1 MIRRCGVILAL
12 WGLCIGALHGA
23 PADEIRVTPVIADR
37 TVAASFA
44 AGAALGAD
52 VREVVQSGLLMT
64 LTFVVE
70 LRRPSG
76 TWWDR
81 TVGTTT
87 VSSSI
92 KFDNLSGI
100 YQVSLMQDD
109 HVTWS
114 KQTKDFTEAREWLTS
129 FDRVVLATDA
139 ALEPNADYYIRVRM
153 RTSPRRTFPLW
164 PWGTDEA
171 TGRADFTFI
180 R

>member
-1 MIRRCGVILAL
+1 MIRRFAVGLVL
-12 WGLCIGALHGA
+12 WGLSASSLLAA
-23 PADEIRVTPVIADR
+23 PADQIRVTPVIADR
-37 TVAASFA
+37 TVAASFTA
-44 AGAALGAD
+44 SAALGAD
-52 VREVVQSGLLMT
+52 IREVVQSGLLMT
-64 LTFVVE
+64 FTFLVE

-81 TVGTTT
+81 TVGSVT

-114 KQTKDFTEAREWLTS
+114 KQTKDFADAREWLTS

-164 PWGTDEA
+164 PWGTDDG